1 MVTAACV
8 GDVLLLCGNY
18 ENSAL
23 FLIVQSVYILEK
35 FLMYTVTS
43 DKADQHACVNM
54 MYIFIHFIYTNNCV
68 TLNFIV

>member
-18 ENSAL
+18 ENSAP
-23 FLIVQSVYILEK
+23 FLIVQSVSEK
-35 FLMYTVTS
+35 FLMYTITS

-54 MYIFIHFIYTNNCV
+54 MYVFVHFIYTNNCV